1 MPWKPLSWDSRR
13 RNALPNAQST
23 LSRAAAAGDES
34 AVAAA
39 DALLSYLSDRLADPL
54 TGLTREA
61 LGERLRDAG
70 VPTEVAERVEN
81 TLASGESARYT
92 PEAASAGQPGDRVQ
106 RAAQLLV
113 ELDGAIEQ

>member
-1 MPWKPLSWDSRR
+1 M
-13 RNALPNAQST
+13 
-23 LSRAAAAGDES
+23 AAGDDN

-39 DALLSYLSDRLADPL
+39 DAVLSYLSDRFAEPL

-61 LGERLRDAG
+61 LGEQLRDAG

-81 TLASGESARYT
+81 TLASGEAARFT
-92 PEAASAGQPGDRVQ
+92 PEAAAAGQTEDRVQ

-113 ELDGAIEQ
+113 ELDGAIKQ